1 MPRLPHLRKAIAYV
15 FHVRAI
21 PRKSGMRRDDAQ
33 WLNGGL
39 GLAKA
44 IDMSAFPPSP
54 PAADQALHSNPA
66 LRSNPASRI
75 DLRGLKCPLPVLRA
89 QKELARLAPGDRLIL
104 ECTDPMAAID
114 LPNLMRETGDIY
126 EGRSE
131 EPGFTAHHIRKAPT
145 P

>member
-1 MPRLPHLRKAIAYV
+1 
-15 FHVRAI
+15 
-21 PRKSGMRRDDAQ
+21 
-33 WLNGGL
+33 
-39 GLAKA
+39 
-44 IDMSAFPPSP
+44 MSALPPFPM
-54 PAADQALHSNPA
+54 AADQALRNN
-66 LRSNPASRI
+66 RASRI

-89 QKELARLAPGDRLIL
+89 QKELARLAPGERLIL